1 MTALIP
7 RNSLAWLLI
16 AQLVVLVPHL
26 PRLPWWIAVL
36 WLGCALWRVQIQRM
50 RWGYPGRLLRAGGLL
65 LTGLAV
71 YLSQGTLIG
80 LDATV
85 MLLLLLFMLK
95 LLEMR
100 SPRDALV
107 VIYLGFFIV
116 ATAFLFDQGI
126 PLALYQGFCVLILVA
141 ALVGL
146 QQSPARNDPAA
157 ALRRAGAM
165 VLQALPLMLVLFLF
179 FPRLAVALMGA
190 PGPTISVWNSV
201 PCHPLVRQALR
212 SFIRWLPS
220 PAVATGCIA

>member
-80 LDATV
+80 LD
-85 MLLLLLFMLK
+85 
-95 LLEMR
+95 
-100 SPRDALV
+100 
-107 VIYLGFFIV
+107 LG
-116 ATAFLFDQGI
+116 AARPHWLGN
-126 PLALYQGFCVLILVA
+126 LAA
-141 ALVGL
+141 
-146 QQSPARNDPAA
+146 
-157 ALRRAGAM
+157 RAGA
-165 VLQALPLMLVLFLF
+165 VGAGV
-179 FPRLAVALMGA
+179 PRLARGSVLGCGEPAALAPATVNAQVRGAKPRQDYGA
-190 PGPTISVWNSV
+190 PR
-201 PCHPLVRQALR
+201 LK
-212 SFIRWLPS
+212 S
-220 PAVATGCIA
+220 PASSLP